1 MVVQNITGERRC
13 VISTACDDPNNET
26 CRFELAALEG
36 QLWQKFLAIMR
47 IHFVQRLDKVDS
59 IFCIPHRWVLKKSDK
74 DNDMKLIIEEK
85 EFNLLLDESSNIIAA
100 VLEAKRLSEKYN
112 KDFFDCEDLIK
123 IMNIGRDNIRNL
135 FRDNSF
141 PSKKIGNRHVINVLA
156 FILWSCN
163 LIKSSE

>member
-1 MVVQNITGERRC
+1 
-13 VISTACDDPNNET
+13 
-26 CRFELAALEG
+26 
-36 QLWQKFLAIMR
+36 
-47 IHFVQRLDKVDS
+47 
-59 IFCIPHRWVLKKSDK
+59 
-74 DNDMKLIIEEK
+74 MKLIIEEK

-141 PSKKIGNRHVINVLA
+141 PSKKIGNRHVVNVLA

>member
-1 MVVQNITGERRC
+1 
-13 VISTACDDPNNET
+13 
-26 CRFELAALEG
+26 
-36 QLWQKFLAIMR
+36 MR

-123 IMNIGRDNIRNL
+123 IMNIGRDI
-135 FRDNSF
+135 
-141 PSKKIGNRHVINVLA
+141 VA
-156 FILWSCN
+156 FVPF
-163 LIKSSE
+163 